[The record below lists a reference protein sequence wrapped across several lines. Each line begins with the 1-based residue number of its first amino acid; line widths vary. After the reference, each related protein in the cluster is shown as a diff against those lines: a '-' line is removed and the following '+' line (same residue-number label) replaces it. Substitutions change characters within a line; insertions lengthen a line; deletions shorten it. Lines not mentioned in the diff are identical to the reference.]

1 MYEPE
6 VVTLIVCVL
15 EAFDQR
21 FPEACEE
28 VKFTE
33 PPLQKVVGPLA
44 EILGAAGFALT
55 VTTVAAEVEEHP
67 LPFVTVTV

>member
-1 MYEPE
+1 M
-6 VVTLIVCVL
+6 VCVFDV
-15 EAFDQR
+15 FDQR
-21 FPEACEE
+21 FPAACEE

-33 PPLQKVVGPLA
+33 PPLQNVVGPLA

-55 VTTVAAEVEEHP
+55 VTTVAEEVDEHP